1 MKRYRIDSTKKIRL
15 RDFKPDDTGDFSD
28 DLADESRCEAQSSQ
42 ILAQLEDLQGRLYAS
57 RRYSLLIILQ
67 GMDTAGK
74 DGTIRKVMG
83 GFNPI
88 GCVVES
94 FKVPTEWELAHDY
107 LWRVHRVTPPRGYV
121 GIFNR
126 SHYEDVLVTRVHGL
140 VSKDVCRQRYEEIR
154 NFERQLA
161 DNGTVILKFFL
172 HISKAEQR
180 RRLQDRVD
188 TPKKRWKFNLGDLKE
203 RELWDDYQK
212 AYEDAIGATGS
223 KEAPW
228 YIVPADHK
236 WYRNWMVSRVLCKT
250 MDAMNLKYP
259 ESPKELD
266 FKKIRV
272 K

>member
-1 MKRYRIDSTKKIRL
+1 MKRYRIDFPKKIRL
-15 RDFKPDDTGDFSD
+15 KNYDPDEAGDFSD
-28 DLADESRCEAQSSQ
+28 DAKGRADCEAETAD
-42 ILAQLEDLQGRLYAS
+42 ILVKLDDYQGRLYAS
-57 RRYSLLIILQ
+57 RRNALLIILQ

-107 LWRVHRVTPPRGYV
+107 LWRVHRVAPPKGYV

-140 VSKDVCRQRYEEIR
+140 VSKETCRRRYEEIR
-154 NFERQLA
+154 NFEKQLV

-172 HISKAEQR
+172 HITEDEQKE
-180 RRLQDRVD
+180 RLQERID
-188 TPKKRWKFNLGDLKE
+188 TPEKRWKFNLGDLKE
-203 RELWDDYQK
+203 RKLWDDYQK

-228 YIVPADHK
+228 FIVPANRK
-236 WYRNWMVSRVLCKT
+236 WYRDWVVSRVLCKT
-250 MDAMNLKYP
+250 FEAMDLKYP
-259 ESPKELD
+259 QPPQDVD
-266 FKKIRV
+266 FHKLRV

>member
-15 RDFKPDDTGDFSD
+15 RDFDPEDTGDFSD
-28 DLADESRCEAQSSQ
+28 DAKGQAECESQVGEALSR
-42 ILAQLEDLQGRLYAS
+42 LDDLQGRLYAS
-57 RRYSLLIILQ
+57 RHKAILIVLQ

-107 LWRVHRVTPPRGYV
+107 LWRVYRVVPPKGYV

-140 VSKDVCRQRYEEIR
+140 VSKEVCKRRFEEIR
-154 NFERQLA
+154 NFEKHLA

-172 HISKAEQR
+172 HISKDEQKE
-180 RRLQDRVD
+180 RLQERID
-188 TPKKRWKFNLGDLKE
+188 TPDKRWKFNLGDLKE
-203 RELWDDYQK
+203 RKLWDDYQK
-212 AYEDAIGATGS
+212 AYEDAIGATGTE
-223 KEAPW
+223 EAPW
-228 YIVPADHK
+228 YVVPADHK
-236 WYRNWMVSRVLCKT
+236 WYRNWVVSRILCKT
-250 MDAMNLKYP
+250 LGDLNLKYP
-259 ESPKELD
+259 VPPKEIN
-266 FKKIRV
+266 FRKIRV

>member
-1 MKRYRIDSTKKIRL
+1 MKRYRIDSPKKIRL
-15 RDFKPDDTGDFSD
+15 HDYDPEETGDFSD
-28 DLADESRCEAQSSQ
+28 DDGGRAECEAQIVKSLTWLDDQ
-42 ILAQLEDLQGRLYAS
+42 QGRLYAS
-57 RRYSLLIILQ
+57 RRQAILIILQ
-67 GMDTAGK
+67 GMDTSGK

-107 LWRVHRVTPPRGYV
+107 LWRVHRVTPPKGYV

-126 SHYEDVLVTRVHGL
+126 SHYEDVLVTRVHGM
-140 VSKDVCRQRYEEIR
+140 VSKDLCKQRYQEIR
-154 NFERQLA
+154 NFERQLT

-172 HISKAEQR
+172 HITKDEQK
-180 RRLQDRVD
+180 RRLQERID
-188 TPKKRWKFNLGDLKE
+188 TPDKRWKFNLGDLKE

-212 AYEDAIGATGS
+212 AYEDAIGATGTQ
-223 KEAPW
+223 EEPW
-228 YIVPADHK
+228 YIVTDDHK
-236 WYRNWMVSRVLCKT
+236 WYRNWVVRRILCKT
-250 MDAMNLKYP
+250 MDAMNLKHP
-259 ESPKELD
+259 QPPKELN